1 MLTSRPTRTLTPSS
15 SESAASAPTPSPS
28 APNSAL
34 QCSTGGHLYYQTV
47 GQKYKIK
54 EKYNKHLPY
63 EFYVIIF
70 SS

>member
-1 MLTSRPTRTLTPSS
+1 MLTSRSTRTLTPSS

-47 GQKYKIK
+47 GQKYNIK
-54 EKYNKHLPY
+54 EKYIKHLPY
-63 EFYVIIF
+63 VYVIIF